1 MNVFIQIPDY
11 PRCYLS
17 YFFNS
22 RSELFSLLNFFPAN
36 LFCSSISSNLE
47 QFGVYM
53 PKCIVFWFT
62 FYCTLSRKYLNL
74 INLQLYVLTWVNKT
88 HANFIAQRF
97 YLKKYTYCEMDT
109 RKYTLFT
116 YLLWKDIIFRLSSC
130 LNVVSVF

>member
-1 MNVFIQIPDY
+1 MNVFIQIPSKFVRL
-11 PRCYLS
+11 P
-17 YFFNS
+17 
-22 RSELFSLLNFFPAN
+22 
-36 LFCSSISSNLE
+36 SISSNLE
-47 QFGVYM
+47 QFGVYV

-62 FYCTLSRKYLNL
+62 FYCTLSWKYLNL

-97 YLKKYTYCEMDT
+97 YLKKYTYCEVDM

-130 LNVVSVF
+130 LNVANVFWICWDSMAEYTWTS